1 MHIALE
7 NIHKAFGPVRANDG
21 ISLTLEPG
29 GIHGLLGENGAGKT
43 TLMKILSGYQA
54 KDAGEIRVDGRPVNF
69 ASPAEAIA
77 AGIGMLHQDPLDFPP
92 ITALENFLLGFDNR
106 LIPKR
111 REARQQLLSLA
122 QRFDF
127 PLDPEAPVE
136 RMTVG
141 ERQQLEILRLLALG
155 AEVLILDEPTT
166 GISAP
171 QKVQLF
177 ATLRRLARE
186 EGKSIVFVSHK
197 LEEVE
202 ALCDEVT
209 VLRLGQVTG
218 HEKMPVPL
226 ETLVRL
232 MFGQSLALPDKTV
245 VPLGETLL
253 EARGLT
259 ISGYRLTVSSGD
271 LEVRAGEVI
280 GFAGMEGSGQSL
292 YLRALA
298 GLLRPKT
305 GSIRLAGEEL
315 VGRSYREFM
324 ARGISLLP
332 ADRIAEGLV
341 RGLSLAEHFPL
352 RRSTPF
358 FIDWEANAAYTREQI
373 AFFNIKGTP
382 EMPVEALSGGNQQR
396 LLLALQPPDLRVLI
410 LEHPTRGL
418 DMESTRWVWEQL
430 LKRRDSGA
438 AILFTSADLD
448 EILTYSDR
456 VVVFFNGEM
465 LPPLPTPEVTVE
477 SLGYLIG
484 GKRPTPSEAHET

>member
-1 MHIALE
+1 
-7 NIHKAFGPVRANDG
+7 
-21 ISLTLEPG
+21 
-29 GIHGLLGENGAGKT
+29 
-43 TLMKILSGYQA
+43 
-54 KDAGEIRVDGRPVNF
+54 
-69 ASPAEAIA
+69 
-77 AGIGMLHQDPLDFPP
+77 
-92 ITALENFLLGFDNR
+92 
-106 LIPKR
+106 
-111 REARQQLLSLA
+111 
-122 QRFDF
+122 
-127 PLDPEAPVE
+127 
-136 RMTVG
+136 
-141 ERQQLEILRLLALG
+141 
-155 AEVLILDEPTT
+155 
-166 GISAP
+166 
-171 QKVQLF
+171 
-177 ATLRRLARE
+177 
-186 EGKSIVFVSHK
+186 
-197 LEEVE
+197 
-202 ALCDEVT
+202 VT

-232 MFGQSLALPDKTV
+232 MFGQSLALPDKTA

-253 EARGLT
+253 AARGLT
-259 ISGYRLTVSSGD
+259 IPGYRLTVTGGD

-315 VGRSYREFM
+315 VNRSYREFM

-332 ADRIAEGLV
+332 ADRLAEGLV

-382 EMPVEALSGGNQQR
+382 ETPVEALSGGNQQR

-430 LKRRDSGA
+430 LKRRNSGA

-477 SLGYLIG
+477 SLGYLVG